1 MPYPSSTKTYP
12 SERGIAGMVKRRVAG
27 IAERIGV
34 EKGVVGKAER
44 RVASES

>member
-1 MPYPSSTKTYP
+1 MGDG
-12 SERGIAGMVKRRVAG
+12 ERGIAGMAKRRVAG